1 MTGTDPTSPLDALRA
16 AGASVWLDDL
26 SRRRIRSGDLAR
38 LVADLGVT
46 GITTNPTIFATA
58 LADGDEYAT
67 QLARLAAS
75 GASPED
81 AALELVAEDVAAA
94 ADLLRPL
101 HDASA
106 GRDGWVS
113 VEVGADAAHDADR
126 TLAEARW
133 WHARLARPNVF
144 VKIPATESGLA
155 AIAAATAEG
164 ISVNVT
170 LIFALDRYRAVV
182 DAYLD
187 GLERAHDAGRDLRA
201 IRSVASFFVSRVDG
215 AVDARLDVLGTE
227 RARAL
232 RGRTAVANARL
243 AYAAF
248 RDSVGAERMRRLA
261 ALGAHPQRPLWAST
275 GVKDPALRDTFYVEE
290 LAAPDVVLTLPE
302 RTLRAVAD
310 HGAIRGDA
318 ITPALADAD
327 RVLAELA
334 AVGVPL
340 DEVTRGLEED
350 GVAQFA
356 AAGRRLLATVAEG
369 LRSPDLR
376 PA

>member
-1 MTGTDPTSPLDALRA
+1 
-16 AGASVWLDDL
+16 
-26 SRRRIRSGDLAR
+26 
-38 LVADLGVT
+38 
-46 GITTNPTIFATA
+46 
-58 LADGDEYAT
+58 
-67 QLARLAAS
+67 
-75 GASPED
+75 
-81 AALELVAEDVAAA
+81 
-94 ADLLRPL
+94 
-101 HDASA
+101 
-106 GRDGWVS
+106 
-113 VEVGADAAHDADR
+113 
-126 TLAEARW
+126 
-133 WHARLARPNVF
+133 VF
-144 VKIPATESGLA
+144 VKIPATEAGLA

-182 DAYLD
+182 DAYLG
-187 GLERAHDAGRDLRA
+187 GLERARDAGRDLRT

-215 AVDARLDVLGTE
+215 AVDARLDALGTE

-248 RDSVGAERMRRLA
+248 QESAASERMRRLA
-261 ALGAHPQRPLWAST
+261 ALGAHVQRPLWAST
-275 GVKDPALRDTFYVEE
+275 GVKDPALRDTYYVEE

-310 HGAIRGDA
+310 HGTIRGDA
-318 ITPALADAD
+318 ITPALTDAE
-327 RVLAELA
+327 RVLVELA

-340 DEVTRGLEED
+340 DDVTRGLEED

-369 LRSPDLR
+369 MPARDLR